1 MSLATSRKGGRKSKH
16 REKSV
21 FELLGEVAKLTE
33 KADAEKNE
41 GVNWSEQPGARV
53 SSKPIS
59 ATSPAEGGVH
69 TVVGVS
75 QVGAGVT
82 VWTVWVA

>member
-33 KADAEKNE
+33 KAMHNLLCHE
-41 GVNWSEQPGARV
+41 
-53 SSKPIS
+53 I
-59 ATSPAEGGVH
+59 GGY
-69 TVVGVS
+69 
-75 QVGAGVT
+75 A
-82 VWTVWVA
+82 